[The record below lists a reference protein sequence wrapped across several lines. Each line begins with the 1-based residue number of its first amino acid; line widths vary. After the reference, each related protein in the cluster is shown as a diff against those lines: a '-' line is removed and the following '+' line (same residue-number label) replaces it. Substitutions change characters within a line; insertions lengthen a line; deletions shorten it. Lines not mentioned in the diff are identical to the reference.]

1 MSYNLENFDWGWMEN
16 EKRPS
21 ENIMIH
27 KERIIDEIFT
37 QKAYEKYFE
46 VKKNDIV
53 LDIGA
58 SIGPFTYSILGKN
71 PKHVYCIEPS
81 VFEHKT
87 LEKNV
92 SQDNVTIVKAAIS
105 SIDGKIETNQI
116 FGVNG
121 QKTEVDSI
129 KFNTLI
135 SKNNIEKI
143 DFLKTD
149 CEGGEYDI
157 FNIENLC
164 WLKEN
169 LGVCSGEWHLSTPEL
184 KQKFRQFRD
193 VFLRV
198 FPKHEVQ
205 SLDGANIKWDLW
217 NEHFIEYYT
226 EVIICIDNR

>member
-1 MSYNLENFDWGWMEN
+1 MRYNLENFDWGWMEN
-16 EKRPS
+16 E
-21 ENIMIH
+21 EVGIH
-27 KERIIDEIFT
+27 GWGHKSRIIDEIFN
-37 QKAYEKYFE
+37 QRAYEKYFE
-46 VKKNDIV
+46 VNEGDIV
-53 LDIGA
+53 LDVGA
-58 SIGPFTYSILGKN
+58 SIGPFTYSILHKN

-81 VFEHKT
+81 VVEHET

-92 SQDNVTIVKAAIS
+92 SQDNVTILKTAIS
-105 SIDGKIETNQI
+105 NTNGKLNTNQI

-121 QKTEVDSI
+121 QDVEVNCN
-129 KFNTLI
+129 KFTTLI
-135 SKNNIEKI
+135 SENNIERI

-149 CEGGEYDI
+149 CEGGEYGI

-184 KQKFRQFRD
+184 KQKFREFRD

-205 SLDGANIKWDLW
+205 SLDGVNIKWDLW
-217 NEHFIEYYT
+217 NEHFIEYYN
-226 EVIICIDNR
+226 EVIISIDNR